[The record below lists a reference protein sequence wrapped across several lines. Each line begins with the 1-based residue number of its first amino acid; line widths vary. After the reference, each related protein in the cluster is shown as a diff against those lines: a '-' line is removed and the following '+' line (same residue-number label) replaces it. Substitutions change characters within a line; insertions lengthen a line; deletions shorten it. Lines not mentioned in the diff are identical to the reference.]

1 LKNYWPSAV
10 TNLLD
15 EQIAMIKNVLDASA
29 VLAVLNGERGEK
41 KVIPLLSESAVSSV
55 NLTEVAAKLLETG
68 MDEASARLAVSVLG
82 IGEIIDFTKDLA
94 WEAARLRPLTK
105 QYGLSLGDR
114 ACLALAIKLKVSAVT
129 ADKEWSK
136 LKLCRVIVIR

>member
-1 LKNYWPSAV
+1 
-10 TNLLD
+10 
-15 EQIAMIKNVLDASA
+15 MIKNVLDASS

-41 KVIPLLSESAVSSV
+41 KVVPLLAESAVSTV

-68 MDEASARLAVSVLG
+68 MDEKSAQLAIAVLG
-82 IGEIIDFTKDLA
+82 IGEIVEFTEDLA
-94 WEAARLRPLTK
+94 WEAARLKPLTR

-114 ACLALAIKLKVSAVT
+114 ACLALSAKLNVPAVT
-129 ADKEWSK
+129 ADKKWSK

>member
-1 LKNYWPSAV
+1 
-10 TNLLD
+10 
-15 EQIAMIKNVLDASA
+15 MIKCVLDASA
-29 VLAVLNGERGEK
+29 ILAVLNGEQGEK
-41 KVIPLLSESAVSSV
+41 KVVPLLPESAVSSV
-55 NLTEVAAKLLETG
+55 NLTEVAAKLLEAG

-82 IGEIIDFTKDLA
+82 IGEIKDFTEDLA

-114 ACLALAIKLKVSAVT
+114 ACLALSIKLNVQAVT

-136 LKLCRVIVIR
+136 LKLCKVFLIR

>member
-1 LKNYWPSAV
+1 
-10 TNLLD
+10 
-15 EQIAMIKNVLDASA
+15 MIKYVLDASA

-41 KVIPLLSESAVSSV
+41 KVVPLLTESAVSSV

-68 MDEASARLAVSVLG
+68 MEAHDARLAVSVLG
-82 IGEIIDFTKDLA
+82 IGEIVDFTEDLA

-114 ACLALAIKLKVSAVT
+114 ACLALAIKLKVPAVT
-129 ADKEWSK
+129 ADKKWAK
-136 LKLCRVIVIR
+136 LKFCKVTVIR

>member
-1 LKNYWPSAV
+1 MTKN
-10 TNLLD
+10 
-15 EQIAMIKNVLDASA
+15 ILDASA

-41 KVIPLLSESAVSSV
+41 KVIPMLAESAISSV

-68 MDEASARLAVSVLG
+68 MDEDSARLAVSVLG
-82 IGEIIDFTKDLA
+82 IGEVVDFTEDLA
-94 WEAARLRPLTK
+94 WKAAKLRPLTK

-114 ACLALAIKLKVSAVT
+114 ACLALAMKLKVPAIT
-129 ADKEWSK
+129 ADKEWAK